1 MRKDILKGDRIDFD
15 SLGAPYIPTT
25 KTCNTLNVATPDSM
39 EYEIHIAA
47 RKIKQKIG
55 SFGEYVANRLEYTK
69 DELCQCLSAEQTDA
83 VALAIFNIEE
93 RKQGLIVGD
102 QTGIGKGRVA
112 AALIRYGVKQGK
124 TPIFLSEK
132 PNLFSDLYRDL
143 VDIKSDDLVPFIVN
157 ADDAK
162 TKVKD
167 AYGNIVHRAPKKSI
181 QDQILRSQKLPNE
194 YDFVM
199 ATYSQFNQPQ
209 KKPLKPQ
216 FLYELANNNILVMD
230 EAHNAAGTSQTG
242 EFIQSVLQRCAGV
255 GYLSATFAKR
265 PDNMPVYAMK
275 TCLSEANM
283 TDDDLINAITSGGVA
298 LQEIISA
305 QLVAEGQMIRRERT
319 YEGIEVNYI
328 TLTEKRSIHRK
339 TADIVTEVLRRII
352 AFQKNHISPLIDQL
366 DKIAAAKGKQVEE
379 RKGTNKAGVD
389 NTPYFSKVFNVIN
402 QLLFSVKAEDVALHA
417 IKRLKEGRKPV
428 IAFSST
434 MGSFLEE
441 LASEGDEIN
450 GDFALVL
457 KKGIESVMK
466 YTVIDVNGDKK
477 RELLDISELDDEAQQ
492 EYNSIMNLISETTSG
507 ISISP
512 IDFLTQTIENAG
524 YKVAEV
530 TGRSLCVN
538 FSTNKEGKLTTVGM
552 VEKRKKLPA
561 NDAFRMFNDNEYDVL
576 LINQAGSTGASAHA
590 IPTNKVSSDK
600 VKQRVMIV
608 LQPELDINREIQ
620 KRGRV
625 NRTGQVILPIYDY
638 ETSDIP
644 AEQRLMM
651 MLKRKLKS
659 LDANTTSNQKS
670 GDEILQSDDF
680 LNKYGDKVVTEY
692 LIEEPE
698 LVDAL
703 DDPLKFNSTNEKLL
717 VLEGAAS
724 KVTGRVA
731 VLSTA
736 DQEKFYNNVLDR
748 YHDYVRFL
756 IDTGEYDLEM
766 EAMDLE
772 AETLEKKV
780 LIAGKGGETAFG
792 EDTILEKCEC
802 NNLRKPFTKQEL
814 QAELYKSLDGRDAKD
829 VQAELRNTH
838 KQFVVDKYE
847 QEKLLL
853 EQKYDRAKRNV
864 TKEKAYKKFQ
874 TDKEKSEYINKRT
887 LELDNAL
894 DADKTKT
901 QEKLNNVY
909 SYLDKYFKFFYIGRA
924 IKYPV
929 VDLRAGLNTTTY
941 GVFLGFQIDER
952 KSNPYAPSAVK
963 ARFAIAD
970 SNRYM
975 VLSCSGDQGAL
986 IQRIV
991 GVSYSENYYSERI
1004 LDDWSELIKKGASDR
1019 VIRYIITG
1027 NILQGSG
1034 EFGGKLI
1041 DYTLKEGG
1049 TQKGILLKEGWSPN
1063 SKDNKA
1069 DSEVVVPI
1077 IKALKYIKS
1086 LREGSAAATENGIGF
1101 IRTYSGYKMIVPKK
1115 RAFIPVYTD
1124 DIILTIIDSPDGFN
1138 MQSGNMVANIE
1149 FNDLEAIVRN
1159 LQERFNLSM
1168 KIPRTIFDMYY
1179 DGEANKDIQTERK
1192 RNKAEQKAMEMYE
1205 QDKKE
1210 FQARKKVKVPTKK
1223 QATVNNLKLKLK
1235 LQKAKLQLL
1244 SL

>member
-1 MRKDILKGDRIDFD
+1 MKRDTVKGDRIDFGAVD
-15 SLGAPYIPTT
+15 YGIGLGAPYIPTT
-25 KTCNTLNVATPDSM
+25 KTCNTLDVATPDSM

-55 SFGEYVANRLEYTK
+55 NFGDYVAKRLNYTM

-83 VALAIFNIEE
+83 VALAIYNIEE
-93 RKQGLIVGD
+93 RNQGLIVGD

-124 TPIFLSEK
+124 KPIFLSEK

-143 VDIKSDDLVPFIVN
+143 VDIKSEDLVPFIIN

-167 AYGNIVHRAPKKSI
+167 AYGNIVHRAPKKPI
-181 QDQILRSQKLPNE
+181 QEQILRSQGLPDK
-194 YDFVM
+194 YDFIM

-209 KKPLKPQ
+209 RKPLKPT
-216 FLYELANNNILVMD
+216 FLFEMAKDNILVMD
-230 EAHNAAGTSQTG
+230 EAHNAAGSSQTG
-242 EFIQSVLQRCAGV
+242 EFIQSVLQECAGV

-283 TDDDLINAITSGGVA
+283 TDEDLISAISSGGVA

-328 TLTEKRSIHRK
+328 TLTEKRSKHRK
-339 TADIVTEVLRRII
+339 TFDVITEALRRII
-352 AFQKNHISPLIDQL
+352 GFQEKYVTPAIKEM
-366 DKIAAAKGKQVEE
+366 DKIAAAMGKEVEE
-379 RKGTNKAGVD
+379 RKGTSKAGVD

-417 IKRLKEGRKPV
+417 IKRLKEGKKPV

-441 LASEGDEIN
+441 LASDGDEIN

-457 KKGIESVMK
+457 KKGLNSIMK
-466 YTVIDVNGDKK
+466 YTVIDVNGS
-477 RELLDISELDDEAQQ
+477 REQEMLNIAEFDDEAQA
-492 EYNSIMNLISETTSG
+492 EYNDIMDIINKTTSG

-512 IDFLTQTIENAG
+512 IDFLTRTIENAG

-530 TGRSLCVN
+530 TGRSLRVN
-538 FSTNKEGKLTTVGM
+538 FATNKDGNLTTAGR
-552 VEKRKKLPA
+552 VEKRKKIPA
-561 NDAFRMFNDNEYDVL
+561 NDAFRKFNDNEYDVL

-590 IPTNKVSSDK
+590 IPTNFVTEDQ

-625 NRTGQVILPIYDY
+625 NRTGQVLLPIYDY

-692 LIEEPE
+692 LTEEPE

-703 DDPLKFNSTNEKLL
+703 DDPLKFKSTNEDHG
-717 VLEGAAS
+717 VIEGAAS

-736 DQEKFYNNVLDR
+736 NQEKFYNAVLDR

-772 AETLEKKV
+772 AETIETRV

-792 EDTILEKCEC
+792 EDTLLEKCKC
-802 NNLRKPFTKQEL
+802 NNL
-814 QAELYKSLDGRDAKD
+814 
-829 VQAELRNTH
+829 
-838 KQFVVDKYE
+838 
-847 QEKLLL
+847 
-853 EQKYDRAKRNV
+853 
-864 TKEKAYKKFQ
+864 KK
-874 TDKEKSEYINKRT
+874 TI
-887 LELDNAL
+887 
-894 DADKTKT
+894 
-901 QEKLNNVY
+901 
-909 SYLDKYFKFFYIGRA
+909 
-924 IKYPV
+924 YP
-929 VDLRAGLNTTTY
+929 
-941 GVFLGFQIDER
+941 
-952 KSNPYAPSAVK
+952 
-963 ARFAIAD
+963 
-970 SNRYM
+970 
-975 VLSCSGDQGAL
+975 
-986 IQRIV
+986 
-991 GVSYSENYYSERI
+991 ERI
-1004 LDDWSELIKKGASDR
+1004 AVG
-1019 VIRYIITG
+1019 II
-1027 NILQGSG
+1027 Q
-1034 EFGGKLI
+1034 
-1041 DYTLKEGG
+1041 
-1049 TQKGILLKEGWSPN
+1049 
-1063 SKDNKA
+1063 
-1069 DSEVVVPI
+1069 
-1077 IKALKYIKS
+1077 
-1086 LREGSAAATENGIGF
+1086 
-1101 IRTYSGYKMIVPKK
+1101 
-1115 RAFIPVYTD
+1115 
-1124 DIILTIIDSPDGFN
+1124 
-1138 MQSGNMVANIE
+1138 VA
-1149 FNDLEAIVRN
+1149 RW
-1159 LQERFNLSM
+1159 
-1168 KIPRTIFDMYY
+1168 T
-1179 DGEANKDIQTERK
+1179 
-1192 RNKAEQKAMEMYE
+1192 
-1205 QDKKE
+1205 
-1210 FQARKKVKVPTKK
+1210 
-1223 QATVNNLKLKLK
+1223 
-1235 LQKAKLQLL
+1235 
-1244 SL
+1244 